1 MDKINVENEE
11 EFLYSQE
18 ADTNDEPTSVEY
30 GKGVDYSADADDEL
44 AKTEE
49 MESFIATAPIEEIE
63 EFSNPVQDDVQMAFN
78 KFSLNNNDFFKNNPE
93 KVLGEAYETSGRFG
107 KVTKYKG
114 TIDSLDTIIAPLNF
128 IGNQKNDDPL
138 NSSVPFYNASAELM
152 NPASDALVSKALYQT
167 EVDKKR
173 KRAKK
178 TIEVI
183 DEQDPQSLET
193 ISFSEMYNAVD
204 KNGRGINAD
213 ISFDEL
219 EAYVW
224 YQTQKGTPLSR
235 NWINLVEPNKYS
247 EDLQQTEPYNVT
259 PEKVLYWIKEGVCY
273 YYRGSVVPAYIYMSG
288 DMYDKKLALDN
299 TDKEKIIEVYGEDIY
314 NQQVANFGL
323 AFTKKLSKK
332 LTINDTESSLVILA
346 ISKFAKNFKV
356 KTIELTGG
364 EEGLE
369 KYKTYSRTPFNRL
382 PYKVGEGGTI
392 SINWENLFQNK
403 NSRNERY
410 FEDMSLSQAFI
421 YWLYYGKPM
430 IKVSSINAWEVA
442 KYYVLGKSPQATG
455 KNQSD
460 KVKAQR
466 ASADAQAEGERL
478 FKIFLN
484 EQLTANDKIRV
495 ETEFNAKFNNY
506 LPVDW
511 NKVPI
516 AFTMCKYVKGQR
528 ELLDPIKREA
538 VAFMM
543 HTGKGVLSY
552 DVGVGKTPSS
562 IFTLSSF
569 LDAGYCQRPFICVP
583 NQVYRQFITE
593 LKTFA
598 PHFKINEAYNL
609 SDDIALNFMSGGQ
622 IVAVPKGTIT
632 IMTYEG
638 LERIGFGEEVRTE
651 IYDGLYDILSQKD
664 ITNSAKAQTQFQ
676 AKLETI
682 MGKVEKGTIYN
693 IEDFGWDFGVYDEA
707 HKMKKSFTQVKGD
720 ATGNT
725 TEKGTTEREKNP
737 YSIGSGSPSSIAIKG
752 FSLNYY
758 LQKRNKGRNIMLL
771 TATPFTNSP
780 LEIYSM
786 LAMVGYDELE
796 KSGLNSLKTMFD
808 TFVMQK
814 MDYVISAQYGVQL
827 KKVIV
832 GFNNLIALQT
842 LIRKFILY
850 KTGEEANV
858 KRPKK
863 YVLPYTKKVDGE
875 TIIELSSDEKVET
888 YLDMTASQF
897 ELMELIK
904 GYVAGGVGEEDLFM
918 GDYFQTTNT
927 EDVDDEEDY
936 EEGDANES
944 DEEILQEYLQAKER
958 GASKEELKAIEE
970 DNFVKIIKSKK
981 DGTYI
986 VKRLVDAEAVDVGED
1001 DVEDI
1006 TEKTA
1011 VRILKGLSYGRD
1023 LAISPYLM
1031 QINIAVKLKSK
1042 GKFPKNLQ
1050 VPVIT
1055 PTMFVETSPKL
1066 LYAMK
1071 SIESV
1076 RDYHIAEGTPISG
1089 QVLYMD
1095 RGVKYFPLLRQYLI
1109 DVVGYAEH
1117 EVQIIQ
1123 SGLPKT
1129 GKKSKEYIKNLFNGE
1144 VYNEST
1150 KLFEPIDDEQR
1161 VKVIIGSSTIKE
1173 GINLQKYGTVL
1184 YNMNIDWNPTDVQQ
1198 LEGRIYR
1205 QGNTFNSVRVV
1216 HPLLVNSADI
1226 FIFQKLQEKTARI
1239 NSIWSMDGR
1248 TNVLNTTDFDPS
1260 ELKYTLIS
1268 DINVLMTLEIGA
1280 RQKTL
1285 NDNVAV
1291 YTQLRDNIASIKYKV
1306 NELVPAKYHRIKN
1319 HLNAWLKDAN
1329 YPLFEE
1335 DMSKTNF
1342 EHWQSLI
1349 KKNIATM
1356 KLKVDGKGDAIANY
1370 SYEAGKVYERD
1381 KENRPLKVYSESATF
1396 EPQYYFND
1404 VTLPSRDIQKAV
1416 ETYFAPLGIP
1426 FDVVSPTDEATKDI
1440 GGSWRMPDNKYVDQL
1455 AEKYQSE
1462 LDGYITQLKE
1472 MESSEFQA
1480 SLYREIKERIE
1491 DMRVDTKDLNK
1502 VVADFG
1508 KLNYLLSDK
1517 RVTIQPSQVAVI
1529 EPTPSGEVIVPE
1541 KSPKEI
1547 LLENIKLMKDLL
1559 SLVDDKADRKVIMS
1573 AIKQI
1578 KDILPLF

>member
-1 MDKINVENEE
+1 MDNINVENEE

-63 EFSNPVQDDVQMAFN
+63 EFSNPVQDDVQIAFN

-178 TIEVI
+178 TTEVI

-346 ISKFAKNFKV
+346 ISKFAKSFYV

-364 EEGLE
+364 EEGVE
-369 KYKTYSRTPFNRL
+369 KSVRYPGTPFNRL
-382 PYKVGEGGTI
+382 PYKIGEGGTY
-392 SINWENLFQNK
+392 SINWENVFQGK
-403 NSRNERY
+403 NSRNEKY
-410 FEDMSLSQAFI
+410 FNELSLSQAFI

-442 KYYVLGKSPQATG
+442 KYYVLGKSPKSAS
-455 KNQSD
+455 NNPSD

-651 IYDGLYDILSQKD
+651 IYDGLHDILSQKD
-664 ITNSAKAQTQFQ
+664 KTNSAKAQTQFQ
-676 AKLETI
+676 SKLETI

-725 TEKGTTEREKNP
+725 TDKGTTEREKNP
-737 YSIGSGSPSSIAIKG
+737 YSIGAGSPSSIAIKG

-786 LAMVGYDELE
+786 LAMVAYEDLE

-904 GYVAGGVGEEDLFM
+904 GYVAGGVSEDELFM
-918 GDYFQTTNT
+918 ADYFQTAETTNT
-927 EDVDDEEDY
+927 LKGGDDDEVLDDDESDRIEDEEAIEVSEDDIEDV
-936 EEGDANES
+936 
-944 DEEILQEYLQAKER
+944 
-958 GASKEELKAIEE
+958 
-970 DNFVKIIKSKK
+970 
-981 DGTYI
+981 
-986 VKRLVDAEAVDVGED
+986 
-1001 DVEDI
+1001 

-1031 QINIAVKLKSK
+1031 QINIAVKLMKK
-1042 GKFPKNLQ
+1042 DKFPRNFRI
-1050 VPVIT
+1050 PVIT
-1055 PTMFVETSPKL
+1055 PTMLVETSPKM

-1248 TNVLNTTDFDPS
+1248 TNVLDTTDFDPS

-1319 HLNAWLKDAN
+1319 HLNAWLKNAN

-1335 DMSKTNF
+1335 DMTKTSF

-1349 KKNIATM
+1349 KKNISTM
-1356 KLKVDGKGDAIANY
+1356 KLKVDGNGDVIANY

-1381 KENRPLKVYSESATF
+1381 KENNPLKVYSESATF

-1440 GGSWRMPDNKYVDQL
+1440 GGSWRMPDNEYVDQL
-1455 AEKYQSE
+1455 ARKYQSE

-1529 EPTPSGEVIVPE
+1529 EPTPSGEVVVPE

>member
-1 MDKINVENEE
+1 MDNINVENEE

-18 ADTNDEPTSVEY
+18 SETNEEPTSVEY

-63 EFSNPVQDDVQMAFN
+63 EFSNPVQDDVQIAFN

-178 TIEVI
+178 TTEVI

-193 ISFSEMYNAVD
+193 ISFTEMYNAVD

-299 TDKEKIIEVYGEDIY
+299 TDKEKIIEMYGEDIY

-346 ISKFAKNFKV
+346 ISKFAKSFYV

-369 KYKTYSRTPFNRL
+369 KNQRYPGTPFERL
-382 PYKVGEGGTI
+382 PYKIGEGGTY
-392 SINWENLFQNK
+392 SINWENVFQGK
-403 NSRNERY
+403 NSRNEKY
-410 FEDMSLSQAFI
+410 FNELSLSQAFI

-442 KYYVLGKSPQATG
+442 KYYVLGKSPKSAS
-455 KNQSD
+455 NNPSD

-651 IYDGLYDILSQKD
+651 IYDGLHDILSQKD
-664 ITNSAKAQTQFQ
+664 KTNSAKAQTQFQ
-676 AKLETI
+676 SKLETI

-725 TEKGTTEREKNP
+725 TDKGTTEREKNP
-737 YSIGSGSPSSIAIKG
+737 YSIGAGSPSSIAIKG

-786 LAMVGYDELE
+786 LAMVAYEDLE

-904 GYVAGGVGEEDLFM
+904 GYVAGGVSEDELFM
-918 GDYFQTTNT
+918 ADYFQTAETTNT
-927 EDVDDEEDY
+927 LKGGDDDEVLDDDESDRIEDEEAIEVSEDDIEDV
-936 EEGDANES
+936 
-944 DEEILQEYLQAKER
+944 
-958 GASKEELKAIEE
+958 
-970 DNFVKIIKSKK
+970 
-981 DGTYI
+981 
-986 VKRLVDAEAVDVGED
+986 
-1001 DVEDI
+1001 

-1031 QINIAVKLKSK
+1031 QINIAVKLMKK
-1042 GKFPKNLQ
+1042 DKFPRNFRI
-1050 VPVIT
+1050 PVIT
-1055 PTMFVETSPKL
+1055 PTMLVETSPKM

-1248 TNVLNTTDFDPS
+1248 TNVLDTTDFDPS

-1319 HLNAWLKDAN
+1319 HLNEWLKDAN

-1335 DMSKTNF
+1335 DMSKTSF

-1349 KKNIATM
+1349 KKNISTM
-1356 KLKVDGKGDAIANY
+1356 KLKVDGNGDVIANY

-1381 KENRPLKVYSESATF
+1381 KENNPLKVYSESATF

-1440 GGSWRMPDNKYVDQL
+1440 GGSWRMPDNEYVDQL
-1455 AEKYQSE
+1455 ARKYQSE

-1517 RVTIQPSQVAVI
+1517 RVTIQPSEVAVI
-1529 EPTPSGEVIVPE
+1529 EPTPIEVVIPE
-1541 KSPKEI
+1541 KSPKEV
-1547 LLENIKLMKDLL
+1547 LLENIQLMKDLL
-1559 SLVDDKADRKVIMS
+1559 SLVEDKEQRKIILN
-1573 AIKQI
+1573 AIKEI
-1578 KDILPLF
+1578 KDILPLV

>member
-1 MDKINVENEE
+1 MDNINVENEE

-18 ADTNDEPTSVEY
+18 SDNNDEPTSVEY
-30 GKGVDYSADADDEL
+30 GEAVDYSADADDET

-49 MESFIATAPIEEIE
+49 MESFVATAPIEEVE
-63 EFSNPVQDDVQMAFN
+63 EFNEPVQDDVQIAFN

-93 KVLGEAYETSGRFG
+93 KVLGEAYQTSGRFG
-107 KVTKYKG
+107 QVTKYKG
-114 TIDSLDTIIAPLNF
+114 TIDSLDNIDAPLNF

-138 NSSVPFYNASAELM
+138 TSSVPLYNASAELM
-152 NPASDALVSKALYQT
+152 NPANDALVSKALYQS

-178 TIEVI
+178 TTAVV

-204 KNGRGINAD
+204 KNGRAINAD

-235 NWINLVEPNKYS
+235 NWINLVQPNKYS
-247 EDLQQTEPYNVT
+247 DDLQQTEPYNVS
-259 PEKVLYWIKEGVCY
+259 PDKVLYWIKEGVCY

-299 TDKEKIIEVYGEDIY
+299 TDKDKIIELYGEDIY

-323 AFTKKLSKK
+323 AFTKKLSNK
-332 LTINDTESSLVILA
+332 LTINDTESSLVVLA
-346 ISKFAKNFKV
+346 ISKFAKNFKI

-364 EEGLE
+364 EEGYE
-369 KYKTYSRTPFNRL
+369 QNKHYGSAFNRL
-382 PYKVGEGGTI
+382 PYKVEEGGKLT
-392 SINWENLFQNK
+392 INWENVFLNK
-403 NSRNERY
+403 NSRNERRY
-410 FEDMSLSQAFI
+410 EDLSLSQAFI
-421 YWLYYGKPM
+421 YWLYYGRPM

-442 KYYVLGKSPQATG
+442 KYYVLGKAPKSASNSP
-455 KNQSD
+455 SD

-478 FKIFLN
+478 FKVFLN
-484 EQLTANDKIRV
+484 EQLTANDKIRL

-538 VAFMM
+538 IAFMM
-543 HTGKGVLSY
+543 HTGKGVLSF

-569 LDAGYCQRPFICVP
+569 LDAGYCKRPFICVP

-622 IVAVPKGTIT
+622 VVSVPQGSVT

-638 LERIGFGEEVRTE
+638 LEKIGFGEEVRTE
-651 IYDGLYDILSQKD
+651 IFDGLHDILSQKE
-664 ITNSAKAQTQFQ
+664 ITGGKKAMTQFE

-682 MGKVEKGTIYN
+682 LGKVEKGTIYN

-707 HKMKKSFTQVKGD
+707 HKMKKGFTQVKGD
-720 ATGNT
+720 ATGEI

-737 YSIGSGSPSSIAIKG
+737 YNISAGSPSSIALKG
-752 FSLNYY
+752 FALNYY
-758 LQKRNKGRNIMLL
+758 LQKQNKGRNIMLL

-796 KSGLNSLKTMFD
+796 KTGLNSLKTMFD

-842 LIRKFILY
+842 LIRKLILY

-863 YVLPYTKKVDGE
+863 YVLPYTKKADGE
-875 TIIELSSDEKVET
+875 TIIDLSSDEKVET

-904 GYVAGGVGEEDLFM
+904 GYVAGGISEEDLFM
-918 GDYFQTTNT
+918 ADYFQTRETT
-927 EDVDDEEDY
+927 TTIKGGDDDEVYDDEESARIED
-936 EEGDANES
+936 EDAVEVS
-944 DEEILQEYLQAKER
+944 
-958 GASKEELKAIEE
+958 
-970 DNFVKIIKSKK
+970 
-981 DGTYI
+981 
-986 VKRLVDAEAVDVGED
+986 ED

-1031 QINIAVKLKSK
+1031 QINIAVKLIKK
-1042 GKFPKNLQ
+1042 GKFPTNLQ

-1055 PTMFVETSPKL
+1055 PTMLVETSPKL

-1071 SIESV
+1071 CIESV
-1076 RDYHIAEGTPISG
+1076 RDYHLAEGTPISG

-1150 KLFEPIDDEQR
+1150 KLFEPIDDSQR

-1248 TNVLNTTDFDPS
+1248 SNVLDTTDFDPS

-1291 YTQLRDNIASIKYKV
+1291 YTQLRDNIYAIQNKVKELFPWYYNKIKE
-1306 NELVPAKYHRIKN
+1306 N
-1319 HLNAWLKDAN
+1319 LNNWLQSAN

-1335 DMSKTNF
+1335 DMTKSNF
-1342 EHWQSLI
+1342 ENWQSLI
-1349 KKNIATM
+1349 KKNISAM
-1356 KLKVDGKGDAIANY
+1356 KYKVDGKGDAIPENY
-1370 SYEAGKVYERD
+1370 WDAGKVYERD
-1381 KENRPLKVYSESATF
+1381 KENRPLKVYSEVSTF
-1396 EPQYYFND
+1396 DPHYGFNR
-1404 VTLPSRDIQKAV
+1404 VTLPLRDVQKAV

-1426 FDVVSPTDEATKDI
+1426 FDVISPWDEETKDI
-1440 GGSWRMPDNKYVDQL
+1440 SSSYRMRDNEYVEQL
-1455 AEKYQSE
+1455 REKYQSE
-1462 LDGYITQLKE
+1462 LDGYVAQLKE
-1472 MESSEFQA
+1472 MESPQFQSA
-1480 SLYREIKERIE
+1480 LYRDIQERIE
-1491 DMRVDTKDLNK
+1491 AMRIDTKDLNK

-1517 RVTIQPSQVAVI
+1517 RVTIQPSEVAVVDTT
-1529 EPTPSGEVIVPE
+1529 PTGAEVVTTE
-1541 KSPKEI
+1541 TGGKAV
-1547 LLENIKLMKDLL
+1547 LEESIQAMKDLL
-1559 SLVDDKADRKVIMS
+1559 GLVEDKEQRKIILRT
-1573 AIKQI
+1573 IKEI
-1578 KDILPLF
+1578 KDILPLV

>member
-1 MDKINVENEE
+1 MDNINVENEE

-30 GKGVDYSADADDEL
+30 GKGVDYSADVDDEL

-93 KVLGEAYETSGRFG
+93 KVLGDAYETAGRFG

-167 EVDKKR
+167 EIDKKR

-178 TIEVI
+178 KNPII

-193 ISFSEMYNAVD
+193 ISFSEMYYAND
-204 KNGRGINAD
+204 KNGRPINAD

-235 NWINLVEPNKYS
+235 NWINLINPNEYS
-247 EDLQQTEPYNVT
+247 DDLQETVPYNVT

-273 YYRGSVVPAYIYMSG
+273 YYRGSIVPAYIYMSG

-299 TDKEKIIEVYGEDIY
+299 TDKEKIIELYGEDIY
-314 NQQVANFGL
+314 NKQVANFGL
-323 AFTKKLSKK
+323 AFTKKLGNK
-332 LTINDTESSLVILA
+332 LTINDTDSSLVILA

-356 KTIELTGG
+356 KTIESLGG
-364 EEGLE
+364 DDVYEQNRKNYGGVWGL
-369 KYKTYSRTPFNRL
+369 L
-382 PYKVGEGGTI
+382 PYQAKEGI
-392 SINWENLFQNK
+392 VNIRWINLFTGK
-403 NSRNERY
+403 NARDKKTFDELPLR
-410 FEDMSLSQAFI
+410 DAFI
-421 YWLYYGKPM
+421 YWLYNSKPM
-430 IKVSSINAWEVA
+430 VKVASVNLWEIT
-442 KYYVLGKSPQATG
+442 KYYVLGKSPSVRGEKKDVEDEGGKEVDKATAQ
-455 KNQSD
+455 KIKSD
-460 KVKAQR
+460 SQF
-466 ASADAQAEGERL
+466 EGERL

-484 EQLTANDKIRV
+484 EQITPNDKIRL

-543 HTGKGVLSY
+543 HTGKGVLSF
-552 DVGVGKTPSS
+552 DVGVGKTPSA

-569 LDAGYCQRPFICVP
+569 IDAGYCKRPFICVP

-598 PHFKINEAYNL
+598 PHIKINEAYNL
-609 SDDIALNFMSGGQ
+609 SDDYAYNFMTGGKVVQ
-622 IVAVPKGTIT
+622 VPKGSVTM
-632 IMTYEG
+632 MTYDG
-638 LERIGFGEEVRTE
+638 LEKIGFGEEIRTE
-651 IYDGLYDILSQKD
+651 IFDGLYDILSQKE
-664 ITNSAKAQTQFQ
+664 
-676 AKLETI
+676 KLTTSKGVTKFALELEKT
-682 MGKVEKGTIYN
+682 MGKIEKGTAYN

-707 HKMKKSFTQVKGD
+707 HAMKKVFSQVKGD
-720 ATGNT
+720 STG
-725 TEKGTTEREKNP
+725 GTKLNGTAQREQNP
-737 YSIGSGSPSSIAIKG
+737 YTINSGVPSGRGLKG
-752 FSLNYY
+752 FALNYY
-758 LQKRNKGRNIMLL
+758 LQKNNKGRNVMLL

-786 LAMVGYDELE
+786 LAMVGYEDLE
-796 KSGLNSLKTMFD
+796 KSGLNSLKNFFD
-808 TFVMQK
+808 TFIMQK
-814 MDYVISAQYGVQL
+814 MDYVVNAQYGVSFE
-827 KKVIV
+827 KVIV
-832 GFNNLIALQT
+832 GFTNLIALQT
-842 LIRKFILY
+842 LIRKLILY

-863 YVLPYTKKVDGE
+863 YVLPYTKKADGE
-875 TIIELSSDEKVET
+875 TIIELSNDEKVET
-888 YLDMTASQF
+888 FLEMTASQF
-897 ELMELIK
+897 ELMELVK
-904 GYVAGGVGEEDLFM
+904 SYVAGAVSENDLFM
-918 GDYFQTTNT
+918 ADYFQVDKT
-927 EDVDDEEDY
+927 E
-936 EEGDANES
+936 NLS
-944 DEEILQEYLQAKER
+944 DEEV
-958 GASKEELKAIEE
+958 SDEESDKINDDESIE
-970 DNFVKIIKSKK
+970 VS
-981 DGTYI
+981 
-986 VKRLVDAEAVDVGED
+986 ED
-1001 DVEDI
+1001 DIEDE
-1006 TEKTA
+1006 TEKRA
-1011 VRILKGLSYGRD
+1011 VRILKGLSYARD
-1023 LAISPYLM
+1023 LSISPYLM
-1031 QINIAVKLKSK
+1031 QVNIARKLIKKEKLPPNFSI
-1042 GKFPKNLQ
+1042 PLVSPQ
-1050 VPVIT
+1050 
-1055 PTMFVETSPKL
+1055 MFVETSPKL
-1066 LYAMK
+1066 LYTMK
-1071 SIESV
+1071 CIDSV

-1089 QVLYMD
+1089 QVIYMD
-1095 RGVKYFPLLRQYLI
+1095 RGVGYFPLLRKYLI
-1109 DVVGYAEH
+1109 DVVGFKEH
-1117 EVQIIQ
+1117 EVKII
-1123 SGLPKT
+1123 T
-1129 GKKSKEYIKNLFNGE
+1129 GGQTTKGKNTKEYIKNLFNGE

-1150 KLFEPIDDEQR
+1150 KLFEPIDDDQR

-1205 QGNTFNSVRVV
+1205 QGNTFNSVRIVF
-1216 HPLLVNSADI
+1216 PLLVNSADI
-1226 FIFQKLQEKTARI
+1226 FIFQKLQEKTIRI

-1248 TNVLNTTDFDPS
+1248 TNVLDTTDFDPS
-1260 ELKYTLIS
+1260 ELKFTMIS
-1268 DINVLMTLEIGA
+1268 DINVLVTYEIGST
-1280 RQKTL
+1280 KKSL
-1285 NDNVAV
+1285 E
-1291 YTQLRDNIASIKYKV
+1291 DNIAVYKQLVESVSSIKYKLE
-1306 NELVPAKYHRIKN
+1306 NLTPSRYSNIKQG
-1319 HLNAWLKDAN
+1319 LNAWLALAG
-1329 YPLFEE
+1329 YPLYEE
-1335 DMSKTNF
+1335 DMKLSGF
-1342 EHWQSLI
+1342 ELWKELI
-1349 KKNIATM
+1349 KKNLSVQKM
-1356 KLKVDGKGDAIANY
+1356 KFDAQGNKLIDEY
-1370 SYEAGKVYERD
+1370 YQSQRPYEWD
-1381 KENRPLKVYSESATF
+1381 KEGRPTKSYSNVR
-1396 EPQYYFND
+1396 YFNPHYEFPRVTIPLRD
-1404 VTLPSRDIQKAV
+1404 VQKAY
-1416 ETYFAPLGIP
+1416 ETYFAPMGLAFDVFNP
-1426 FDVVSPTDEATKDI
+1426 FDNLESYNQLRQNP
-1440 GGSWRMPDNKYVDQL
+1440 YVMAL
-1455 AEKYQSE
+1455 EEKYNNE
-1462 LDGYITQLKE
+1462 LKSFVSQLNDLSTPE
-1472 MESSEFQA
+1472 YMG
-1480 SLYREIKERIE
+1480 SLYRDIQERVE
-1491 DMRVDTKDLNK
+1491 EMRVDTKDLNK

>member
-1 MDKINVENEE
+1 MDNINVENEE

-78 KFSLNNNDFFKNNPE
+78 KFSLNNNDFFKKNPE

-107 KVTKYKG
+107 KVIKYKG

-128 IGNQKNDDPL
+128 IGNKKNDDPL

-167 EVDKKR
+167 EIDKKR

-178 TIEVI
+178 TTPVV
-183 DEQDPQSLET
+183 DNQDPQSLET
-193 ISFSEMYNAVD
+193 ISFSEMYYAND
-204 KNGRGINAD
+204 KNGRPINAD

-235 NWINLVEPNKYS
+235 NWVNLINPNEYS
-247 EDLQQTEPYNVT
+247 DDLQETVPYNVT
-259 PEKVLYWIKEGVCY
+259 PEKILYWIKEGVCY
-273 YYRGSVVPAYIYMSG
+273 YYRGDIVPAYIYMSG

-299 TDKEKIIEVYGEDIY
+299 TDKEKIIELYGEDVY
-314 NQQVANFGL
+314 DRQVANFGI
-323 AFTKKLSKK
+323 AFTKKLSNK
-332 LTINDTESSLVILA
+332 LTINDTDSSLVILA
-346 ISKFAKNFKV
+346 ISKFAKKFQV
-356 KTIELTGG
+356 KTLEFKGG
-364 EEGLE
+364 EEGYE
-369 KYKTYSRTPFNRL
+369 QQNRNWDGVWGNL
-382 PYKVGEGGTI
+382 PYQSREGKT
-392 SINWENLFQNK
+392 SIRWEKIFANK
-403 NSRNERY
+403 NVRDKKK
-410 FEDMSLSQAFI
+410 FDSLSLRDAFI
-421 YWLYYGKPM
+421 YWLAFAKPM
-430 IKVSSINAWEVA
+430 VKVASVNLWDIT
-442 KYYVLGKSPQATG
+442 KYYVLGKSPSVVGDKKKDEDDDSG
-455 KNQSD
+455 KVVD
-460 KVKAQR
+460 KAKGQKIK
-466 ASADAQAEGERL
+466 SDAQFEGERL
-478 FKIFLN
+478 FKQFLN
-484 EQLTANDKIRV
+484 EQLIPNDKIRL
-495 ETEFNAKFNNY
+495 ETEFNAKFNNH

-511 NKVPI
+511 NKIPI

-543 HTGKGVLSY
+543 HTGKGVLSF
-552 DVGVGKTPSS
+552 DVGVGKTPSA
-562 IFTLSSF
+562 IFTLSAF

-598 PHFKINEAYNL
+598 PHIKINEAYNL
-609 SDDIALNFMSGGQ
+609 SDAYAFDFMKGGE
-622 IVAVPKGTIT
+622 IVSVPKSSVT
-632 IMTYEG
+632 MLTYEG
-638 LERIGFGEEVRTE
+638 LKKIGFGEEVRTQ
-651 IYDGLYDILSQKD
+651 IFDGLYDILSQKENL
-664 ITNSAKAQTQFQ
+664 TTAKGVTKFAEE
-676 AKLETI
+676 LEEK
-682 MGKVEKGTIYN
+682 MGKVEKDTIYH

-707 HKMKKSFTQVKGD
+707 HEMKKVFTAVKGD
-720 ATGNT
+720 TTGNMKVT
-725 TEKGTTEREKNP
+725 GGAEREQNP
-737 YSIGSGSPSSIAIKG
+737 YTISTGEPSATALKG
-752 FSLNYY
+752 FALNYY
-758 LQKRNKGRNIMLL
+758 LQKMNKGRNVMLL

-786 LAMVGYDELE
+786 LAMVGYDDLE
-796 KSGLNSLKTMFD
+796 KSELNSLKTFFD
-808 TFVMQK
+808 TFIMQK
-814 MDYVISAQYGVQL
+814 MDYVVNAQYTVSFA
-827 KKVIV
+827 KVIV

-842 LIRKFILY
+842 LIRKLILY

-897 ELMELIK
+897 DLMELIK
-904 GYVAGGVGEEDLFM
+904 GYVAGAVSENDLFM
-918 GDYFQTTNT
+918 ADYFQNTQT
-927 EDVDDEEDY
+927 EDLTDDKASDERTDEEDS
-936 EEGDANES
+936 ES
-944 DEEILQEYLQAKER
+944 
-958 GASKEELKAIEE
+958 
-970 DNFVKIIKSKK
+970 
-981 DGTYI
+981 
-986 VKRLVDAEAVDVGED
+986 VDVSED
-1001 DVEDI
+1001 DVEDE

-1031 QINIAVKLKSK
+1031 QVNIARKLIKK
-1042 GKFPKNLQ
+1042 EKLPPNFVIPL
-1050 VPVIT
+1050 IT
-1055 PTMFVETSPKL
+1055 PQMLVETSPKL

-1071 SIESV
+1071 CIESV

-1089 QVLYMD
+1089 QVIYMD
-1095 RGVKYFPLLRQYLI
+1095 RGVGYFPLLRKYLI
-1109 DVVGYAEH
+1109 DVVGYKED
-1117 EVQIIQ
+1117 EVKIITGGQ
-1123 SGLPKT
+1123 APK
-1129 GKKSKEYIKNLFNGE
+1129 GKNSKEYIKNLFNGE

-1226 FIFQKLQEKTARI
+1226 FIFQKLQEKTIRI

-1248 TNVLNTTDFDPS
+1248 TNVLDTTDFDPS
-1260 ELKYTLIS
+1260 ELKYTMIS
-1268 DINVLMTLEIGA
+1268 DINVLMTLEVGSS
-1280 RQKTL
+1280 KKSL
-1285 NDNVAV
+1285 E
-1291 YTQLRDNIASIKYKV
+1291 DNISVLQQLVTDVDSIKYKLENLTPSRYRV
-1306 NELVPAKYHRIKN
+1306 IKQ
-1319 HLNAWLKDAN
+1319 HLNEWLESVG
-1329 YPLFEE
+1329 YPLYEE
-1335 DMSKTNF
+1335 DMNLSGLQLWK
-1342 EHWQSLI
+1342 ELV
-1349 KKNIATM
+1349 KKNLSVEKTKYDAEGNLLADEYYKM
-1356 KLKVDGKGDAIANY
+1356 GKA
-1370 SYEAGKVYERD
+1370 YEWD
-1381 KENRPLKVYSESATF
+1381 KEGQPIKFYSKKYKPF
-1396 EPQYYFND
+1396 EAYWQMRNY
-1404 VTLPSRDIQKAV
+1404 VTIPIRDIEKAY
-1416 ETYFAPLGIP
+1416 ETYFAPMGLE
-1426 FDVVSPTDEATKDI
+1426 FDVWNPLMELDYNSYNQLRDNQYVAQLK
-1440 GGSWRMPDNKYVDQL
+1440 NKYQTELNSFVSQL
-1455 AEKYQSE
+1455 NDLSTPEYMS
-1462 LDGYITQLKE
+1462 
-1472 MESSEFQA
+1472 
-1480 SLYREIKERIE
+1480 SLYREIQERIE

>member
-1 MDKINVENEE
+1 MDNINVENEE

-18 ADTNDEPTSVEY
+18 SETNSEPTSVDY
-30 GKGVDYSADADDEL
+30 GLAVEYSADANDET
-44 AKTEE
+44 AKSEE
-49 MESFIATAPIEEIE
+49 MQSFIATAPIEEIE
-63 EFSNPVQDDVQMAFN
+63 EYSEPVQNDIQVAFN
-78 KFSLNNNDFFKNNPE
+78 KSLFNNNDFFKNNPE
-93 KVLGEAYETSGRFG
+93 KVLGDAYETSGRFG

-128 IGNQKNDDPL
+128 IGNQKNDEPL
-138 NSSVPFYNASAELM
+138 NSSVPLYNASAELM
-152 NPASDALVSKALYQT
+152 NPANDALVSKALYQT

-178 TIEVI
+178 QKAEIV

-193 ISFSEMYNAVD
+193 ISFSEMYNAID
-204 KNGRGINAD
+204 KNGRPVNAD

-224 YQTQKGTPLSR
+224 YQTQKGNPLSR
-235 NWINLVEPNKYS
+235 NWINLVEPNRYS
-247 EDLQQTEPYNVT
+247 DDLRKTEPYNVT

-273 YYRGSVVPAYIYMSG
+273 YYRGQIVPAYIYLSG

-299 TDKEKIIEVYGEDIY
+299 TDKDKIIELYGEDVY
-314 NQQVANFGL
+314 NQQVNNFGG
-323 AFTKKLSKK
+323 AFTKKLSNK

-346 ISKFAKNFKV
+346 ISKFAQNFKI
-356 KTIELTGG
+356 KTIEFVGG
-364 EEGLE
+364 EEQSE
-369 KYKTYSRTPFNRL
+369 KMARYSRSGFDRL
-382 PYKVGEGGTI
+382 PYKVEEAGVI
-392 SINWENLFQNK
+392 SINWENLFQGK

-410 FEDMSLSQAFI
+410 FDELSLSQAFL
-421 YWLYYGKPM
+421 YWLYSAKPM
-430 IKVSSINAWEVA
+430 IKVSSIGLWEVA
-442 KYYVLGKSPQATG
+442 KYYVLGKSPKASG
-455 KNQSD
+455 NNASD

-466 ASADAQAEGERL
+466 AVSDAQQEGERL

-484 EQLTANDKIRV
+484 EQLTPNDKIRC

-506 LPVDW
+506 LPIDW

-543 HTGKGVLSY
+543 HSGKGVLSY

-569 LDAGYCQRPFICVP
+569 LDAGYCKRPFICVP

-598 PHFKINEAYNL
+598 PHIPIMEAYNF
-609 SDDIALNFMSGGQ
+609 SDDIALNFMMGGQ
-622 IVAVPKGTIT
+622 VVSVPEGSVT

-638 LERIGFGEEVRTE
+638 LEKIGFGEEVRTK
-651 IYDGLYDILSQKD
+651 IFDGLYDILSQKD
-664 ITNSAKAQTQFQ
+664 KTLSAKAQTKFQ
-676 AKLETI
+676 QDLEKQ
-682 MGKVEKGTIYN
+682 MGKVEKDTIYN
-693 IEDFGWDFGVYDEA
+693 IEDFAWDFGIYDEA
-707 HKMKKSFTQVKGD
+707 HKMKKSFTQVLGD
-720 ATGNT
+720 ATGDLT
-725 TEKGTTEREKNP
+725 DKGNTEREKNP
-737 YSIGSGSPSSIAIKG
+737 YKISAGTPSSIALKG
-752 FSLNYY
+752 FALNYY
-758 LQKRNKGRNIMLL
+758 LQNENKGRNVMLL

-786 LAMVGYDELE
+786 LAMVAFDDLKE
-796 KSGLNSLKTMFD
+796 KGLDSLKTMFD

-814 MDYVISAQYGVQL
+814 LEYVTTAQYKVQL
-827 KKVIV
+827 KKIIV

-842 LIRKFILY
+842 LIRKSILY

-875 TIIELSSDEKVET
+875 TIIQLSTDEKVET
-888 YLDMTASQF
+888 FLDMTASQF

-904 GYVAGGVGEEDLFM
+904 GYVAGNVNEEELFM
-918 GDYFQTTNT
+918 ADYFQSAETTN
-927 EDVDDEEDY
+927 EIEGSDDEVLD
-936 EEGDANES
+936 DDES
-944 DEEILQEYLQAKER
+944 SKIEDEEAFEV
-958 GASKEELKAIEE
+958 S
-970 DNFVKIIKSKK
+970 D
-981 DGTYI
+981 
-986 VKRLVDAEAVDVGED
+986 D
-1001 DVEDI
+1001 DVEDE

-1031 QINIAVKLKSK
+1031 QINIAVKMIKK
-1042 GKFPKNLQ
+1042 GKFPAN
-1050 VPVIT
+1050 VRIPVIT
-1055 PTMFVETSPKL
+1055 PTMLVETSPKL

-1071 SIESV
+1071 AIESV

-1095 RGVKYFPLLRQYLI
+1095 RGVKYFPLLRKYLI

-1123 SGLPKT
+1123 SGMSKK

-1184 YNMNIDWNPTDVQQ
+1184 YNMNIDWNPTDIQQ

-1205 QGNTFNSVRVV
+1205 QGNTFNSVRIV
-1216 HPLLVNSADI
+1216 HPLLVNSADV

-1239 NSIWSMDGR
+1239 NSIWSMDNR
-1248 TNVLNTTDFDPS
+1248 TNVLDTTDFDPA
-1260 ELKYTLIS
+1260 ELKYTMIS
-1268 DINVLMTLEIGA
+1268 DIQVLMTLEIGA
-1280 RQKTL
+1280 KKKTL
-1285 NDNVAV
+1285 E
-1291 YTQLRDNIASIKYKV
+1291 DNIAIYQQLTSGITTLQYKTKEIVPYYYLEIKEK
-1306 NELVPAKYHRIKN
+1306 
-1319 HLNAWLKDAN
+1319 LNKWLQEAR

-1335 DMSKTNF
+1335 EENASAF
-1342 EHWQSLI
+1342 ENWKALI
-1349 KKNIATM
+1349 KKNIAVM
-1356 KLKVDGKGDAIANY
+1356 KYKQDGKGNLIA
-1370 SYEAGKVYERD
+1370 SSSWEAGKVYERD
-1381 KENRPLKVYSESATF
+1381 KDGNPLKAYSEQSAF
-1396 EPQYYFND
+1396 EPDYHFNA
-1404 VTLPSRDIQKAV
+1404 VTIPLRDIQKAN
-1416 ETYFAPLGIP
+1416 ETYFAPMGIP
-1426 FDVVSPTDEATKDI
+1426 FDLLSPFDKDNKTI
-1440 GGSWRMPDNKYVDQL
+1440 SSRYRMPNNEYVEQLGQKYL
-1455 AEKYQSE
+1455 SE
-1462 LDGYITQLKE
+1462 LNNYKDELKDL
-1472 MESSEFQA
+1472 ESPNFIQNLRRQIE
-1480 SLYREIKERIE
+1480 ERIE
-1491 DMRVDTKDLNK
+1491 SMRIDAKDLNK

-1517 RVTIQPSQVAVI
+1517 RVTIQPSEVAVI
-1529 EPTPSGEVIVPE
+1529 EPTPIEVVIPE
-1541 KSPKEI
+1541 KSPKEV
-1547 LLENIKLMKDLL
+1547 LLENIQLMKDLL
-1559 SLVDDKADRKVIMS
+1559 SLVEDKEQRKIILN
-1573 AIKQI
+1573 AIKEI
-1578 KDILPLF
+1578 KDILPLV

>member
-1 MDKINVENEE
+1 MDNINVENEE

-18 ADTNDEPTSVEY
+18 SETNEEPTSVDY
-30 GKGVDYSADADDEL
+30 GLAVEYSADADDET
-44 AKTEE
+44 AKSEE
-49 MESFIATAPIEEIE
+49 MQSFIATAPIEEIE
-63 EFSNPVQDDVQMAFN
+63 EYSEPIQNDIQVAFN
-78 KFSLNNNDFFKNNPE
+78 KSLFNNNDFFKNNPE
-93 KVLGEAYETSGRFG
+93 KVLGDAYETSGRFG

-138 NSSVPFYNASAELM
+138 NSSVPLYNASAELM
-152 NPASDALVSKALYQT
+152 NPANDALVSKALYQT

-178 TIEVI
+178 QKSEIV

-204 KNGRGINAD
+204 KNGRPVNAD

-247 EDLQQTEPYNVT
+247 DDLRKTEPYNVT

-273 YYRGSVVPAYIYMSG
+273 YYRGQVVPAYIYLSG

-299 TDKEKIIEVYGEDIY
+299 TDKDKIIELYGEDVY
-314 NQQVANFGL
+314 NQQVNNFGS
-323 AFTKKLSKK
+323 AFTKKLSNK

-346 ISKFAKNFKV
+346 ISKFAQNFKI
-356 KTIELTGG
+356 KTIEFVGG
-364 EEGLE
+364 EEQLE
-369 KYKTYSRTPFNRL
+369 KMARYAGIGAFERL
-382 PYKVGEGGTI
+382 PYKVEGPGVI
-392 SINWENLFQNK
+392 SINWENLFQGK

-410 FEDMSLSQAFI
+410 FEELSLSQAFI
-421 YWLYYGKPM
+421 YWLYTAKPM
-430 IKVSSINAWEVA
+430 IKVSSIGLWEVA
-442 KYYVLGKSPQATG
+442 KYYVLGKSP
-455 KNQSD
+455 KSSSNSPSD

-466 ASADAQAEGERL
+466 ASADAQQEGERL

-484 EQLTANDKIRV
+484 EQLTANDKIRC

-506 LPVDW
+506 LPLDW

-543 HTGKGVLSY
+543 HSGKGVLSF

-569 LDAGYCQRPFICVP
+569 LDAGYCKRPFICVP

-598 PHFKINEAYNL
+598 PHIPIKEAYNL
-609 SDDIALNFMSGGQ
+609 SDDIALNFMMGGQ
-622 IVAVPKGTIT
+622 VVSVPEGTVT

-638 LERIGFGEEVRTE
+638 LEKIGFGEEVRTE
-651 IYDGLYDILSQKD
+651 IFDGLYEILSQKD
-664 ITNSAKAQTQFQ
+664 KTNTAKAQTQFQ
-676 AKLETI
+676 NKLETI
-682 MGKVEKGTIYN
+682 MGKVEKGTTYN

-720 ATGNT
+720 ATGNLT
-725 TEKGTTEREKNP
+725 DKGATEREKNP
-737 YSIGSGSPSSIAIKG
+737 YAVSAGTPSSIALKG

-758 LQKRNKGRNIMLL
+758 LQKKNKGRNVMLL

-786 LAMVGYDELE
+786 LAMVGFEDL
-796 KSGLNSLKTMFD
+796 KTSGLESLKTMFD

-814 MDYVISAQYGVQL
+814 LDYVVTAQYGVQL
-827 KKVIV
+827 KKIIV

-842 LIRKFILY
+842 LIRKCILY

-875 TIIELSSDEKVET
+875 TIIELSPDEKVET

-904 GYVAGGVGEEDLFM
+904 GYVAGAVSEEDLFM
-918 GDYFQTTNT
+918 ADYFQSTETT
-927 EDVDDEEDY
+927 DKIQGGDDEVLD
-936 EEGDANES
+936 DDES
-944 DEEILQEYLQAKER
+944 SKIEDEE
-958 GASKEELKAIEE
+958 AIE
-970 DNFVKIIKSKK
+970 VS
-981 DGTYI
+981 
-986 VKRLVDAEAVDVGED
+986 ED
-1001 DVEDI
+1001 DVEDE

-1031 QINIAVKLKSK
+1031 QINIAVKMIKK
-1042 GKFPKNLQ
+1042 GKFPANIRI
-1050 VPVIT
+1050 PVIT
-1055 PTMFVETSPKL
+1055 PTMLVETSPKL

-1071 SIESV
+1071 AIESV

-1239 NSIWSMDGR
+1239 NSIWSMDNR
-1248 TNVLNTTDFDPS
+1248 SNVLDTTDFDPS

-1268 DINVLMTLEIGA
+1268 DIQVLMTLEIGA
-1280 RQKTL
+1280 KKKTL
-1285 NDNVAV
+1285 E
-1291 YTQLRDNIASIKYKV
+1291 DNIAVFRQLTDNIYSLKNKVDQLSPSFYNDIK
-1306 NELVPAKYHRIKN
+1306 ES
-1319 HLNAWLKDAN
+1319 LNDWLEGAG
-1329 YPLFEE
+1329 YPIFQEE
-1335 DMSKTNF
+1335 ENVSNF
-1342 EHWQSLI
+1342 ENWKALI
-1349 KKNIATM
+1349 KKNIAVM
-1356 KLKVDGKGDAIANY
+1356 KYKQDGKGDLIAEN
-1370 SYEAGKVYERD
+1370 SWDRGKVYERD
-1381 KENRPLKVYSESATF
+1381 KEGKPLKAYAEVGTF
-1396 EPQYYFND
+1396 SPNYYFNQ
-1404 VTLPSRDIQKAV
+1404 VTLPLRDVQKAY
-1416 ETYFAPLGIP
+1416 ETYFAPMGIP
-1426 FDVVSPTDEATKDI
+1426 FDVLSPSDPANSRFRYYNMPENEFVTQLRDKYQNELENYRAQLEELESPTYLENL
-1440 GGSWRMPDNKYVDQL
+1440 R
-1455 AEKYQSE
+1455 
-1462 LDGYITQLKE
+1462 
-1472 MESSEFQA
+1472 
-1480 SLYREIKERIE
+1480 REILERIE

-1517 RVTIQPSQVAVI
+1517 RVTIQPSEVAVI
-1529 EPTPSGEVIVPE
+1529 EPTPIEVVIPE
-1541 KSPKEI
+1541 KSPKEV
-1547 LLENIKLMKDLL
+1547 LLENIQLMKDLL
-1559 SLVDDKADRKVIMS
+1559 SLVEDKEQRKIILN
-1573 AIKQI
+1573 AIKEI
-1578 KDILPLF
+1578 KDILPLV

>member
-63 EFSNPVQDDVQMAFN
+63 EFSNPVQDDVQIAFN

-178 TIEVI
+178 TTEVI

-193 ISFSEMYNAVD
+193 ISFTEMYNAVD

-346 ISKFAKNFKV
+346 ISKFAKSFYV

-369 KYKTYSRTPFNRL
+369 KNQRYPGTPFERL
-382 PYKVGEGGTI
+382 PYKIGEGGTY
-392 SINWENLFQNK
+392 SINWENVFQGK
-403 NSRNERY
+403 NSRNEKY
-410 FEDMSLSQAFI
+410 FNELSLSQAFI

-442 KYYVLGKSPQATG
+442 KYYVLGKSPKSAS
-455 KNQSD
+455 NNPSD

-651 IYDGLYDILSQKD
+651 IYDGLHDILSQKD
-664 ITNSAKAQTQFQ
+664 KTNSAKAQTQFQ
-676 AKLETI
+676 SKLETI

-725 TEKGTTEREKNP
+725 TDKGTTEREKNP
-737 YSIGSGSPSSIAIKG
+737 YSIGAGSPSSIAIKG

-786 LAMVGYDELE
+786 LAMVAYEDLE

-904 GYVAGGVGEEDLFM
+904 GYVAGGVSEDELFM
-918 GDYFQTTNT
+918 ADYFQTAETTNT
-927 EDVDDEEDY
+927 LKGGDDDEVLDDDESDRIEDEEAIEVSEDDIEDV
-936 EEGDANES
+936 
-944 DEEILQEYLQAKER
+944 
-958 GASKEELKAIEE
+958 
-970 DNFVKIIKSKK
+970 
-981 DGTYI
+981 
-986 VKRLVDAEAVDVGED
+986 
-1001 DVEDI
+1001 

-1031 QINIAVKLKSK
+1031 QINIAVKLMKKSK
-1042 GKFPKNLQ
+1042 FPRNFRI
-1050 VPVIT
+1050 PVIT
-1055 PTMFVETSPKL
+1055 PTMLVETSPKM

-1150 KLFEPIDDEQR
+1150 KLFEPIDDDQR

-1248 TNVLNTTDFDPS
+1248 TNVLDTTDFDPS

-1291 YTQLRDNIASIKYKV
+1291 YTQLRDNISSIKYKV

-1319 HLNAWLKDAN
+1319 HLNAWLKGAN

-1335 DMSKTNF
+1335 DMTKTNF

-1349 KKNIATM
+1349 KKNISTM
-1356 KLKVDGKGDAIANY
+1356 KLKVDGNGDVIANY

-1381 KENRPLKVYSESATF
+1381 KENNPLKVYSESATF

-1440 GGSWRMPDNKYVDQL
+1440 GGSWRMPDNEYVDQL
-1455 AEKYQSE
+1455 ARKYQSE

-1517 RVTIQPSQVAVI
+1517 RVTIQPSEVAVI
-1529 EPTPSGEVIVPE
+1529 EPTSIEIVIPE
-1541 KSPKEI
+1541 KSPKEV
-1547 LLENIKLMKDLL
+1547 LLENIQLMKDLL
-1559 SLVDDKADRKVIMS
+1559 SLVEDKEQRKIILN
-1573 AIKQI
+1573 AIKEI
-1578 KDILPLF
+1578 KDILPLV

>member
-1 MDKINVENEE
+1 MDNINVENEE

-30 GKGVDYSADADDEL
+30 GKGVDYSADVDDEL

-63 EFSNPVQDDVQMAFN
+63 EFSNPVQDDVQIAFN

-178 TIEVI
+178 TTEVI

-193 ISFSEMYNAVD
+193 ISFTEMYNAVD

-299 TDKEKIIEVYGEDIY
+299 TDKEKIIEMYGEDIY

-346 ISKFAKNFKV
+346 ISKFAKSFYV

-369 KYKTYSRTPFNRL
+369 KNQRYPGTPFERL
-382 PYKVGEGGTI
+382 PYKIGEGGTY
-392 SINWENLFQNK
+392 SINWENVFQGK
-403 NSRNERY
+403 NSRNEKY
-410 FEDMSLSQAFI
+410 FNELSLSQAFI

-442 KYYVLGKSPQATG
+442 KYYVLGKSPKSAS
-455 KNQSD
+455 NNPSD

-651 IYDGLYDILSQKD
+651 IYDGLHDILSQKD
-664 ITNSAKAQTQFQ
+664 KTNSAKAQTQFQ
-676 AKLETI
+676 SKLETI

-725 TEKGTTEREKNP
+725 TDKGTTEREKNP
-737 YSIGSGSPSSIAIKG
+737 YSIGAGSPSSIAIKG

-786 LAMVGYDELE
+786 LAMVAYEDLE

-904 GYVAGGVGEEDLFM
+904 GYVAGAVSEDELFM
-918 GDYFQTTNT
+918 ADYFQTAETTNT
-927 EDVDDEEDY
+927 LKGGDDDEVLDDDESDRIEDEEAIEVSEDDIEDV
-936 EEGDANES
+936 
-944 DEEILQEYLQAKER
+944 
-958 GASKEELKAIEE
+958 
-970 DNFVKIIKSKK
+970 
-981 DGTYI
+981 
-986 VKRLVDAEAVDVGED
+986 
-1001 DVEDI
+1001 

-1031 QINIAVKLKSK
+1031 QINIAVKLMKK
-1042 GKFPKNLQ
+1042 DKFPRNFRI
-1050 VPVIT
+1050 PVIT
-1055 PTMFVETSPKL
+1055 PTMLVETSPKM

-1248 TNVLNTTDFDPS
+1248 TNVLDTTDFDPS

-1291 YTQLRDNIASIKYKV
+1291 YTQLRDNISSIKYKV

-1440 GGSWRMPDNKYVDQL
+1440 GGSWRMPNNEYVDQL
-1455 AEKYQSE
+1455 AQKYQSE
-1462 LDGYITQLKE
+1462 LNGYVAQLKE

-1529 EPTPSGEVIVPE
+1529 EPTPSGEVIVPD